1 MVARSADGRE
11 LQEARVEIGPDR
23 SVSTRLP
30 EGAASVSV
38 EVSRTE
44 AVVSVLVTS
53 PRGAVV
59 VPLAETVRRGLV
71 PQVDPALP

>member
-1 MVARSADGRE
+1 M
-11 LQEARVEIGPDR
+11 
-23 SVSTRLP
+23 STRLP
-30 EGAASVSV
+30 EGAAYVSV

-44 AVVSVLVTS
+44 AVASVLVTS

-59 VPLAETVRRGLV
+59 VPLAETVRSGLV